1 MDRTKVIIEDRQKA
15 VKIPTGI
22 RLLIRRC
29 CNAVLQME
37 KIPGSCE
44 VCVSF
49 VDVDEIQ
56 QLNAKFRNT
65 DAVTDVLSFPLGVDG
80 SYDVNPATGAKQLG
94 DIVLC
99 VPIAVA

>member
-49 VDVDEIQ
+49 VDVDEIRD
-56 QLNAKFRNT
+56 LNARFRNHDT
-65 DAVTDVLSFPLGVDG
+65 ATDVLSFPAFD
-80 SYDVNPATGAKQLG
+80 YEKAG
-94 DIVLC
+94 DFGFYQRGNV
-99 VPIAVA
+99 